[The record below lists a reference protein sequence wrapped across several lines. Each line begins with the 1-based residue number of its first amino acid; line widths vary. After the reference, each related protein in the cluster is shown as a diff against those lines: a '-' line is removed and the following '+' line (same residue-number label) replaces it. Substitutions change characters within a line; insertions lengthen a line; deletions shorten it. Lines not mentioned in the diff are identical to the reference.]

1 MVYTANWAIICYLP
15 PIKGTRKLHWQDSS
29 SFFRHIRHSDGR
41 STSLLVFCTPGST
54 STLAL
59 WGDELGGWRGEVA
72 NGLGSEKKCN
82 CFASM
87 YGIFSYM
94 SSYIWLICIGK
105 CREVFHTWMVWVSFF
120 QSSGSSMI
128 LRYRPHPWGKR
139 CLLALWRKFWW
150 WKFLWFRDQSKTM
163 KMMGFFLISSE

>member
-1 MVYTANWAIICYLP
+1 MKHPRLIE
-15 PIKGTRKLHWQDSS
+15 
-29 SFFRHIRHSDGR
+29 FFRHIRHSDGG

-59 WGDELGGWRGEVA
+59 WGDELGGWRGEVV
-72 NGLGSEKKCN
+72 NGLGSEKCN

-105 CREVFHTWMVWVSFF
+105 CRYTIYGCYRNVSSTRPKVSVRSSSQSLSKKKTPLPGGLLSFQPSPNGFLGWEVLSQNEKNGSTHIAHHVF
-120 QSSGSSMI
+120 QHRFVKI
-128 LRYRPHPWGKR
+128 NL
-139 CLLALWRKFWW
+139 
-150 WKFLWFRDQSKTM
+150 
-163 KMMGFFLISSE
+163 